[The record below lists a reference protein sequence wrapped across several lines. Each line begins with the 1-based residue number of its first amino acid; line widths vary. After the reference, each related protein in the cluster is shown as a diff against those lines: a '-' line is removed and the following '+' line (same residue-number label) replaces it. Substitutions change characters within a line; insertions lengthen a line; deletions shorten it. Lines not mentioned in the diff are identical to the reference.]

1 MRRQLNKIKRK
12 IDADKCVD
20 AICIDAINEQDLRDQ
35 ISKLSVKPSKIYVLM
50 RSNFEIADDERFVYA
65 TDQERREHM
74 SSLGVLD

>member
-12 IDADKCVD
+12 IDADKC
-20 AICIDAINEQDLRDQ
+20 IDAIYIDCIDETDLRDQ
-35 ISKLSVKPSKIYVLM
+35 ISKLDVKPSKIYVLM
-50 RSNFEIADDERFVYA
+50 RSNFAIEESERFKYA